1 MLLSTLMAAVTP
13 NPAFTGWSTND
24 DMVLAIDLDPTNV
37 TPTPVAG
44 YAVVQ
49 TGVEGLDAQLNPIM
63 TEKNYIR
70 AGQSSIKTG
79 NQRTFK
85 IGGDRYIGDAAQDY
99 MLSFPVAQGRGSACV
114 TNYVYYNMLTGIG
127 ESGQVSIIVNSAGGG
142 NAGEASAIDIELKK
156 VGAAPAAYT
165 YVAGSI
171 DALALS
177 SIVPADGAT
186 GISKTGNIVLT
197 FNNAIASSFVSII
210 AALTGDVFACT
221 QAWDA
226 TKKILTITPSSA
238 LAATTKYV
246 VAINGVKDVY
256 GQSLADVAKDFTT
269 TS

>member
-156 VGAAPAAYT
+156 VGAAPAAYS

-171 DALALS
+171 DAIALS
-177 SIVPADGAT
+177 TIVPADGAT
-186 GISKTGNIVLT
+186 SIAVDASIVLT
-197 FNNAIASSFVSII
+197 FNNAVAQNSIALFNAES
-210 AALTGDVFACT
+210 GDVVACT
-221 QAWDA
+221 TAWDA
-226 TKKILTITPSSA
+226 TKKIATVSPNADLTADTMYLVSVA
-238 LAATTKYV
+238 GV
-246 VAINGVKDVY
+246 VDVY
-256 GQSLADVAKDFTT
+256 GQALATAGKNFTT
-269 TS
+269 VS

>member
-1 MLLSTLMAAVTP
+1 MLLSGLMSGVTP

-37 TPTPVAG
+37 TPTPKAG

-79 NQRTFK
+79 IQRTFK
-85 IGGDRYIGDAAQDY
+85 ISGDRYIGDAAQDY
-99 MLSFPVAQGRGSACV
+99 MLAFAVAQGRGSACI
-114 TNYVYYNMLTGIG
+114 TNYIYFNMLTGIG
-127 ESGQVSIIVNSAGGG
+127 ESGQVSIVVNSGGAG

-171 DALALS
+171 DAIALS
-177 SIVPADGAT
+177 SIAPADGAT
-186 GISKTGNIVLT
+186 TASRTGNIVLT
-197 FNNAIASSFVSII
+197 FNNAIATSFVSII

-226 TKKILTITPSSA
+226 TKKILTITPSSS

-246 VAINGVKDVY
+246 VAINGVTDVY
-256 GQSLADVAKDFTT
+256 GQALAVAGKDFTT
-269 TS
+269 VA